1 MKKFSFL
8 FMILAAFAL
17 VLAACNGG
25 NNSNEAENAGSET
38 ESTETKELAYKPEPI
53 NPETDVC
60 EVCGMAIAD
69 EEHATQIIFKNE
81 KSLKYD
87 DIGDMFVWLEE
98 NGEEEIGAKFVR
110 DFNTL
115 EWIQL
120 EEATFVYAEEISTP
134 MGFGVIS
141 FKDRKDAKKYI
152 KENEIGEIL
161 IADDLKDHK
170 WEMVNHDHDHSNHG
184 HDDHAHGVQSEGF
197 NMHFTEL
204 ENVTTTEETKLEV
217 KITLDEVALED
228 AKVRY
233 EIWKDNDKDNTDWQ
247 DAKEATAGS
256 YIAEYVFKESGTYHI
271 QVHVENDEGL
281 HEHMEYEVNVK
292 E

>member
-1 MKKFSFL
+1 
-8 FMILAAFAL
+8 MILAAFAL

-38 ESTETKELAYKPEPI
+38 ESTETTELAYKPEPI

-69 EEHATQIIFKNE
+69 EEHATQLIFKNE

-141 FKDRKDAKKYI
+141 FKDREDAKKYI

-161 IADDLKDHK
+161 IADVLKNHK

-247 DAKEATAGS
+247 DAKEATVGS

>member
-1 MKKFSFL
+1 MKKISFL

-38 ESTETKELAYKPEPI
+38 ESTETTELAYKPESI

-120 EEATFVYAEEISTP
+120 EEATFVYAEE
-134 MGFGVIS
+134 
-141 FKDRKDAKKYI
+141 
-152 KENEIGEIL
+152 
-161 IADDLKDHK
+161 
-170 WEMVNHDHDHSNHG
+170 MVLSQMLG
-184 HDDHAHGVQSEGF
+184 
-197 NMHFTEL
+197 
-204 ENVTTTEETKLEV
+204 
-217 KITLDEVALED
+217 
-228 AKVRY
+228 
-233 EIWKDNDKDNTDWQ
+233 
-247 DAKEATAGS
+247 
-256 YIAEYVFKESGTYHI
+256 
-271 QVHVENDEGL
+271 
-281 HEHMEYEVNVK
+281 
-292 E
+292 

>member
-1 MKKFSFL
+1 
-8 FMILAAFAL
+8 MILAVFAL

-38 ESTETKELAYKPEPI
+38 ESTETTELAYKPEPI

-69 EEHATQIIFKNE
+69 EEHATQLIFKNE

-141 FKDRKDAKKYI
+141 FKDREDAKKYI

-161 IADDLKDHK
+161 IADDLKNHK

-247 DAKEATAGS
+247 DAKEATVGS

>member
-1 MKKFSFL
+1 
-8 FMILAAFAL
+8 MILAVFAL

-38 ESTETKELAYKPEPI
+38 ESTETTELAYKPEPI

-69 EEHATQIIFKNE
+69 EEHATQLIFKNE

-141 FKDRKDAKKYI
+141 FKDREDAKKYI

-161 IADDLKDHK
+161 IADDLIDHK

-247 DAKEATAGS
+247 DAKEATVGS